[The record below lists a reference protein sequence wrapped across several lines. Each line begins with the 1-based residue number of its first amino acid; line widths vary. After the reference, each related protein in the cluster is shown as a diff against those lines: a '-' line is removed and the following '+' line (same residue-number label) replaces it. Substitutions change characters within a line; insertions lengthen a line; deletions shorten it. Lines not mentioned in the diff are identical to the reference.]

1 MNEWDFTRIYKD
13 LNAFEED
20 AKKLSEDIDG
30 YNKFKGKINDEKS
43 LLDFLNYDEEVV
55 GNFSKIYTYA
65 SMFYDQQQKEPSRQK
80 VYATAN
86 DLYAKY
92 VQVTSFASSE
102 ILALGEEN

>member
-65 SMFYDQQQKEPSRQK
+65 SINNKKNLLDKRYMQQQTTYTLSMYK
-80 VYATAN
+80 
-86 DLYAKY
+86 
-92 VQVTSFASSE
+92 
-102 ILALGEEN
+102 